1 MTLPY
6 KRFFISIGEVINM
19 LDIRKIKENPDAVKA
34 GMKAKEVDC
43 DAIIDRILEL
53 DVAIRALKTASET
66 RTAQKNKLSKENG
79 KLYGMKKGLEKK
91 GQDTAEVDAK
101 IAANS
106 CESMKI
112 DEENAADLEKLN
124 VLNAEYR
131 TAMLSLP
138 NMPDADLLPGGKENN
153 QPLRYVGEKH
163 SFDFEPKHHVDLCT
177 DLGLI
182 DYERG
187 VKLAG
192 SGNWMYTGMGA
203 RLEWALLNYFID
215 THTADGYDFILPP
228 HMLEYKC
235 GETAGQF
242 PKFADEVFKIA
253 NHPTENG
260 IFYMLPTAEAA
271 LASVYRDEILT
282 EKDLPKKFF
291 AYTPCF
297 RREAGSARADERGMV
312 RGHRFNKVE
321 MFQFTTPEGSDE
333 AFEELVKKAENL
345 VAGLGLHFRTVK
357 LAAGDCSASMA
368 RTYDIE
374 ILIPSMNG
382 YKEVSSVSNARDYQ
396 ARRGNIRY
404 RRADGKID
412 FVHTLN
418 GSGLATSRI
427 FPALVEQNQRADG
440 SVVVP
445 EVLRK
450 YLGGI
455 EVIEK
460 K

>member
-1 MTLPY
+1 
-6 KRFFISIGEVINM
+6 M
-19 LDIRKIKENPDAVKA
+19 LDIKRIKENPEAVKA
-34 GMKAKEVDC
+34 GLRAKEMDC
-43 DAIIDRILEL
+43 DEIIDRILEL
-53 DVAIRALKTASET
+53 DVKVRGLKTSTET
-66 RTAQKNKLSKENG
+66 KTAEKNKLSKENG
-79 KLYGMKKGLEKK
+79 KLFGMKKGAEKK
-91 GQDTAEVDAK
+91 GEDVSA
-101 IAANS
+101 
-106 CESMKI
+106 I
-112 DEENAADLEKLN
+112 DEQINANMSASVAIDAAIADDKAQLKELEDQ
-124 VLNAEYR
+124 YY

-138 NMPDADLLPGGKENN
+138 NLPDSDLLPGGKENN
-153 QPLRYVGEKH
+153 EPLRYIGEKH

-177 DLGLI
+177 NLGLI

-228 HMLEYKC
+228 HMLEYQC
-235 GETAGQF
+235 GLTAGQF
-242 PKFADEVFKIA
+242 PKFADEVFKIS
-253 NHPTENG
+253 NHPTEG
-260 IFYMLPTAEAA
+260 GTFYMLPTAEAA

-282 EKDLPKKFF
+282 EADLPKKFF

-312 RGHRFNKVE
+312 RGHQFNKVE

-333 AFEELVKKAENL
+333 AFDELVTKAEKL

-427 FPALVEQNQRADG
+427 FPAIVEQNQLADG
-440 SVVVP
+440 SIVVP
-445 EVLRK
+445 ECLRK
-450 YLGGI
+450 YLGGLEI
-455 EVIEK
+455 IK
-460 K
+460 AK

>member
-1 MTLPY
+1 
-6 KRFFISIGEVINM
+6 M
-19 LDIRKIKENPDAVKA
+19 LDIKKIKENPDAVKA
-34 GMKAKEVDC
+34 GLRAKEVDC
-43 DAIIDRILEL
+43 DATVDRILEL
-53 DVAIRALKTASET
+53 DELRRQLIADTEARK
-66 RTAQKNKLSKENG
+66 AQQNKVSKEIPLLKKQG
-79 KLYGMKKGLEKK
+79 KDVSAIFAEMAELKKGL
-91 GQDTAEVDAK
+91 AEDA
-101 IAANS
+101 
-106 CESMKI
+106 
-112 DEENAADLEKLN
+112 EKLDACQ
-124 VLNAEYR
+124 AELR

-138 NMPDADLLPGGKENN
+138 NLPDPDLKPGGKENN
-153 QPLRYVGEKH
+153 EPLRYFGEPHK
-163 SFDFEPKHHVDLCT
+163 FDFEPKHHVDLCL

-215 THTADGYDFILPP
+215 THIADCYDFILPP
-228 HMLEYKC
+228 HMLEYQC

-242 PKFADEVFKIA
+242 PKFADEVYKIA
-253 NHPTENG
+253 NPTDDR
-260 IFYMLPTAEAA
+260 IHYMLPTAEAA
-271 LASVYRDEILT
+271 LCSIFRDEILP
-282 EKDLPKKFF
+282 ENQLPKKYF

-297 RREAGSARADERGMV
+297 RREAGSHRADERGMV
-312 RGHRFNKVE
+312 RGHQFNKVE
-321 MFQFTTPEGSDE
+321 MFQFTRPEDSDE
-333 AFEELVKKAENL
+333 AFEELVRKAENL
-345 VAGLGLHFRTVK
+345 VKGLGFHFRTVK

-374 ILIPSMNG
+374 IQIPSMNG

-396 ARRGNIRY
+396 ARRGNIRF
-404 RRADGKID
+404 RREETGKPE
-412 FVHTLN
+412 FLHTLN

-427 FPALVEQNQRADG
+427 FPAMVEQNQRADG
-440 SVVVP
+440 SIVVP

>member
-1 MTLPY
+1 
-6 KRFFISIGEVINM
+6 M

-34 GMKAKEVDC
+34 GLKAKEVDC
-43 DAIIDRILEL
+43 DAIVDKILEL
-53 DVAIRALKTASET
+53 DVQVRALKTSTEGK
-66 RTAQKNKLSKENG
+66 TAQKNKLSKENG
-79 KLYGMKKGLEKK
+79 KLFGMKKGLEKK
-91 GQDTAEVDAK
+91 GEDTTAVEAQ
-101 IAANS
+101 IAANMA
-106 CESMKI
+106 ESVKI
-112 DEENAADLEKLN
+112 DESIADDKVLLKELEEQFYTN
-124 VLNAEYR
+124 
-131 TAMLSLP
+131 MLALP
-138 NMPDADLLPGGKENN
+138 NLPDADLLPGGKENN
-153 QPLRYVGEKH
+153 EPLRYIGEKH

-192 SGNWMYTGMGA
+192 AGNWMYTGMGA

-228 HMLEYKC
+228 HMREYQC
-235 GETAGQF
+235 GLTAGQF

-253 NHPTENG
+253 NHPTEG
-260 IFYMLPTAEAA
+260 GTFYMLPTAEAA

-282 EKDLPKKFF
+282 EADLPKKFF

-297 RREAGSARADERGMV
+297 RREAGSHRADERGMV
-312 RGHRFNKVE
+312 RGHQFNKVE
-321 MFQFTTPEGSDE
+321 MFQFTTAEGSDE

-427 FPALVEQNQRADG
+427 FPAIVEQNQRADG
-440 SVVVP
+440 SIVVP

>member
-1 MTLPY
+1 
-6 KRFFISIGEVINM
+6 M
-19 LDIRKIKENPDAVKA
+19 LDIKRIKEDPDAVKA
-34 GMKAKEVDC
+34 GLKAKEVDC
-43 DAIIDRILEL
+43 DAVVDQILEL
-53 DVAIRALKTASET
+53 DGKIRALKTTTET
-66 RTAQKNKLSKENG
+66 KTAEKNKLAKENG
-79 KLYGMKKGLEKK
+79 KLFGQKKGAEKK
-91 GQDTAEVDAK
+91 GEDTAALDAQ

-106 CESMKI
+106 AKSVELDKAI
-112 DEENAADLEKLN
+112 EDDAASLKTLSDQFR
-124 VLNAEYR
+124 V
-131 TAMLSLP
+131 AMLSLP
-138 NMPDADLLPGGKENN
+138 NLPDADLLPGGKENN
-153 QPLRYVGEKH
+153 EPLRYIGEKPA
-163 SFDFEPKHHVDLCT
+163 FDFAPKHHVDLCT

-192 SGNWMYTGMGA
+192 AGNWMYTGMGA

-228 HMLEYKC
+228 HMLEYQC

-242 PKFADEVFKIA
+242 PKFADEVYKIA
-253 NHPTENG
+253 NPTDDRVH
-260 IFYMLPTAEAA
+260 YMLPTAEAA
-271 LASVYRDEILT
+271 LCSIYRDEILT
-282 EKDLPKKFF
+282 EADLPKKLF

-297 RREAGSARADERGMV
+297 RREAGSHRADERGMV
-312 RGHRFNKVE
+312 RGHQFNKVE
-321 MFQFTTPEGSDE
+321 MFQFCKPEDSDA
-333 AFEELVKKAENL
+333 AFEELVTKAEKL
-345 VAGLGLHFRTVK
+345 VEGLGFHFRTVK

-374 ILIPSMNG
+374 ILIPSMDG

-396 ARRGNIRY
+396 ARRGNIRF
-404 RRADGKID
+404 RREATGKPE

-440 SVVVP
+440 SIVVP

-450 YLGGI
+450 YLGGLEI
-455 EVIEK
+455 IEK

>member
-1 MTLPY
+1 
-6 KRFFISIGEVINM
+6 M
-19 LDIRKIKENPDAVKA
+19 LDIKKIKENPEAVKA
-34 GMKAKEVDC
+34 GLKAKEVDC
-43 DAIIDRILEL
+43 DAVVDRIVEL
-53 DVAIRALKTASET
+53 DVQIRGLKTTTESL
-66 RTAQKNKLSKENG
+66 TAQKNKLAKENG
-79 KLYGMKKGLEKK
+79 KLFGMKKGLEKK
-91 GQDTAEVDAK
+91 GEDTAAVDAQ
-101 IAANS
+101 IEANKA
-106 CESMKI
+106 ESIRLDGEI
-112 DEENAADLEKLN
+112 DSDAEKLKDLS
-124 VLNAEYR
+124 VEFR

-138 NMPDADLLPGGKENN
+138 NLPDGDLLPGGKENN
-153 QPLRYVGEKH
+153 QPLRYVGKKPE
-163 SFDFEPKHHVDLCT
+163 FDFEPKHHVDLCEG
-177 DLGLI
+177 LGLI
-182 DYERG
+182 DYTRG

-192 SGNWMYTGMGA
+192 AGNWMYTGMGA

-228 HMLEYKC
+228 HMLEYQC

-242 PKFADEVFKIA
+242 PKFADEVYKIA
-253 NHPTENG
+253 NPTDDRVH
-260 IFYMLPTAEAA
+260 YMLPTAEAA

-282 EKDLPKKFF
+282 EADLPKKFF

-297 RREAGSARADERGMV
+297 RREAGSHRADERGMV
-312 RGHRFNKVE
+312 RGHQFNKVE
-321 MFQFTTPEGSDE
+321 MFQFTTPETSDE
-333 AFEELVKKAENL
+333 AFDELVTKAEKLVENL
-345 VAGLGLHFRTVK
+345 GFHFRTVK

-374 ILIPSMNG
+374 ILIPSMDG

-440 SVVVP
+440 SIVVP

-450 YLGGI
+450 YLGGLEI
-455 EVIEK
+455 IEK

>member
-1 MTLPY
+1 MIDI
-6 KRFFISIGEVINM
+6 KR
-19 LDIRKIKENPDAVKA
+19 IKENPEAVKA
-34 GMKAKEVDC
+34 GFKAKEVDC
-43 DAIIDRILEL
+43 DATVDRILEL
-53 DVAIRALKTASET
+53 DEQRRKLIAATESLKAQQNKVSKEIPALKKAGKDVAPIFAEM
-66 RTAQKNKLSKENG
+66 AQLKAQ
-79 KLYGMKKGLEKK
+79 M
-91 GQDTAEVDAK
+91 AEDAK
-101 IAANS
+101 
-106 CESMKI
+106 KL
-112 DEENAADLEKLN
+112 DE
-124 VLNAEYR
+124 VQAEYR

-138 NMPDADLLPGGKENN
+138 NRPDPDLLPGGKENN
-153 QPLRYVGEKH
+153 QPLKYFGEPHK
-163 SFDFEPKHHVDLCT
+163 FDFTPKHHVDLCQ

-192 SGNWMYTGMGA
+192 TGNWMYTGLGA

-215 THTADGYDFILPP
+215 CHIADGYEFILPP
-228 HMLEYKC
+228 HMLEYQC

-242 PKFADEVFKIA
+242 PKFADEVYKIA
-253 NHPTENG
+253 NPTDDR
-260 IFYMLPTAEAA
+260 IHYMLPTAEAA

-282 EKDLPKKFF
+282 EADLPKKFF

-297 RREAGSARADERGMV
+297 RREAGSHRADERGMV
-312 RGHRFNKVE
+312 RGHQFNKVE
-321 MFQFTTPEGSDE
+321 MFQFTRPEDSDA
-333 AFEELVKKAENL
+333 AFEELVHKAENL
-345 VAGLGLHFRTVK
+345 VKDLGFHFRTVK

-374 ILIPSMNG
+374 IQIPSMNG

-396 ARRGNIRY
+396 ARRGNMRF
-404 RRADGKID
+404 RRPDGKIE
-412 FVHTLN
+412 FMHTLN

-427 FPALVEQNQRADG
+427 FPAMVEQNQRADG

-450 YLGGI
+450 YLGGL

>member
-1 MTLPY
+1 
-6 KRFFISIGEVINM
+6 M
-19 LDIRKIKENPDAVKA
+19 LDIKKIKENPDAVKA
-34 GMKAKEVDC
+34 GLRAKEVDC
-43 DAIIDRILEL
+43 DAIVDRILEL
-53 DVAIRALKTASET
+53 DEQRRALIASTES
-66 RTAQKNKLSKENG
+66 RKAEQNRVSKEIPKLKKEG
-79 KLYGMKKGLEKK
+79 KDVAPIFAEMAALKAGMAEDAAKLE
-91 GQDTAEVDAK
+91 EV
-101 IAANS
+101 
-106 CESMKI
+106 
-112 DEENAADLEKLN
+112 L
-124 VLNAEYR
+124 AEYR

-138 NMPDADLLPGGKENN
+138 NLPDPDLVPGGKENN
-153 QPLRYVGEKH
+153 QPLRYFGEPHK
-163 SFDFEPKHHVDLCT
+163 FDFAPKHHVDLCQN
-177 DLGLI
+177 LGLI

-215 THTADGYDFILPP
+215 THIADGYDFILPP
-228 HMLEYKC
+228 HMLEYQC

-242 PKFADEVFKIA
+242 PKFADEVYKIA
-253 NHPTENG
+253 NPTDDRMH
-260 IFYMLPTAEAA
+260 YMLPTAEAA

-291 AYTPCF
+291 SYTPCF
-297 RREAGSARADERGMV
+297 RREAGSHRADERGMV
-312 RGHRFNKVE
+312 RGHQFNKVE
-321 MFQFTTPEGSDE
+321 MFQYTKPEDSDA
-333 AFEELVKKAENL
+333 AFDELVAKAENL
-345 VAGLGLHFRTVK
+345 VKGLGFHFRTVK

-374 ILIPSMNG
+374 IQIPSMNG

-396 ARRGNIRY
+396 ARRGNIRF
-404 RRADGKID
+404 RREDGKIEY
-412 FVHTLN
+412 VHTLN

-427 FPALVEQNQRADG
+427 FPAMVEQNQRADG
-440 SVVVP
+440 SIVVP